1 MKVNTV
7 SVHDHQ
13 PLQREPVHPEQG
25 QPVGSPGRGVRP
37 EAVHRRQVSHD
48 IRHELSTIMLL
59 ASVVQRAADVGP
71 TSRARVAQII
81 TEARWLEELITAY
94 EQRPRSES
102 SPPGQLT
109 PLDVVAAEILQPIRM
124 SSPARIR
131 LEATHVGVPVDRLAL
146 WRVLRNIVGNALT
159 AAGEHGRVLVRIQ
172 KRDGC
177 AVVDVDD
184 DGPGFDPTTTGSTS
198 LGLTIIGDLVQRWG
212 GWMSIGRGS
221 LGGCGVRLSIPMVER

>member
-1 MKVNTV
+1 MRVNTV
-7 SVHDHQ
+7 SVHDDQ
-13 PLQREPVHPEQG
+13 TVHREQG
-25 QPVGSPGRGVRP
+25 QRVGSSDRGVRP
-37 EAVHRRQVSHD
+37 DAVHRRQVSHD

-59 ASVVQRAADVGP
+59 ASVVQRATDVGP
-71 TSRARVAQII
+71 DSRARVAQII
-81 TEARWLEELITAY
+81 AEARWLEELITAY
-94 EQRPRSES
+94 ERRPRADS
-102 SPPGQLT
+102 SPPAPST

-124 SSPARIR
+124 SSRARIR

-146 WRVLRNIVGNALT
+146 WRVLRNIVGNALA

-172 KRDGC
+172 QTEGC

-184 DGPGFDPTTTGSTS
+184 DGPGFDPTTTGGTS

-221 LGGCGVRLSIPMVER
+221 LGGCGVRLSIPAVER